1 MNSIAQY
8 FIDWTKNKI
17 RYHLNNVYKTFY
29 FREKEIWWAAMGQN
43 IGFEVNGKHQLFERP
58 VLIIKKYSEDVC
70 FILPLSTKIK
80 NPLPWYQIEV
90 DVDGTPSVANIT
102 QGRTISSKRL
112 LRKIVVVDKD
122 VYKNIIKKF
131 TEQFYQ

>member
-1 MNSIAQY
+1 MNSIVQY
-8 FIDWTKNKI
+8 FIDWSKNKI
-17 RYHLNNVYKTFY
+17 RYHFNNVDKTFY

-80 NPLPWYQIEV
+80 SPLPWYQIEV
-90 DVDGTPSVANIT
+90 DVDGTPSAVNIT

-112 LRKIVVVDKD
+112 LRKIVVVNKD
-122 VYKNIIKKF
+122 VYKHIIKKF
-131 TEQFYQ
+131 TDQFYQ